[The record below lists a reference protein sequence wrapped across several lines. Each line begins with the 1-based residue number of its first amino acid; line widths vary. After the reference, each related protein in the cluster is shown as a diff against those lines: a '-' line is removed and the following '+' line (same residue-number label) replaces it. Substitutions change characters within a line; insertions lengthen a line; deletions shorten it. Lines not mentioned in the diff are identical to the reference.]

1 MILNSNKKMLLI
13 NLVVQHMSFT
23 KNVQMLIEENDKR
36 LLITINLHDSSQNK
50 CTLCMMSKHND
61 YFKLAI
67 RLASVLL

>member
-1 MILNSNKKMLLI
+1 MLLI

>member
-1 MILNSNKKMLLI
+1 
-13 NLVVQHMSFT
+13 MSFT

-36 LLITINLHDSSQNK
+36 LLININFHDSSQNK

-67 RLASVLL
+67 RLVSVL

>member
-1 MILNSNKKMLLI
+1 
-13 NLVVQHMSFT
+13 MSFI
-23 KNVQMLIEENDKR
+23 KNVQMLVEKNDKR
-36 LLITINLHDSSQNK
+36 LLITINLNDSSQNK

>member
-1 MILNSNKKMLLI
+1 
-13 NLVVQHMSFT
+13 MSFT